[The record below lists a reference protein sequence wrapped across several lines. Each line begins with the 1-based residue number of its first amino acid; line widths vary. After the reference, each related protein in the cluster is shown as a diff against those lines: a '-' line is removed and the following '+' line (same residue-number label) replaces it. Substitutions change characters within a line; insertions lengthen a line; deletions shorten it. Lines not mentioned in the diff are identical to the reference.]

1 LYNSQIII
9 QIFSILN
16 HYEILLTT
24 SNGKRDIYAMSIMI
38 SNLTLAG
45 NRLSMARNML
55 GLSRRAFR
63 EKFDI
68 SVNTLQAWESGK
80 NPLSSK
86 NAKKISENFL
96 KHGLFCS
103 HDWLLE
109 GNGSFPY
116 FINSEILR
124 KLPHENINQD
134 KEIFLEI
141 ETFKNVNTDPVILTI
156 SDESMYPF
164 YNIGDYVGGNKKLK
178 EDISQLIGCNCIIET
193 AEGYTLCRKL
203 LKSES
208 KNTYIL
214 LATNMELK
222 ESPIVITNVNIN
234 YAAEIIWHRKRG
246 RLQREEHKL

>member
-86 NAKKISENFL
+86 NAKKISE
-96 KHGLFCS
+96 
-103 HDWLLE
+103 
-109 GNGSFPY
+109 
-116 FINSEILR
+116 
-124 KLPHENINQD
+124 
-134 KEIFLEI
+134 
-141 ETFKNVNTDPVILTI
+141 NTDPVILTI